1 MHRTSTDRAYLE
13 DGTIIID
20 ADGIEVELP
29 TEGSESVAWDAAI
42 AALNAAAS

>member
-1 MHRTSTDRAYLE
+1 MRRTSTDRAWNTDRTLV
-13 DGTIIID
+13 ID

-42 AALNAAAS
+42 AALTAAAS